1 MTEAGVPGYEMSGWN
16 GIFAAKGT
24 PPEIV
29 GRLHSELAE
38 ILHTAEV
45 RQEMAALGAEPVGD
59 TPEEFAA
66 FLRAE
71 TARWG
76 KIIREKGIRSAP

>member
-1 MTEAGVPGYEMSGWN
+1 V
-16 GIFAAKGT
+16 
-24 PPEIV
+24 
-29 GRLHSELAE
+29 RLHSEVAK
-38 ILHTAEV
+38 ILHSPEV
-45 RQEMAALGAEPVGD
+45 RQELAALGAEPVGD

-76 KIIREKGIRSAP
+76 KIIHEKGIRSAQ